1 MKHRYYFLIVLILSL
16 ASCDNLLNKQPD
28 DFLAPETYYTS
39 EIQLNYALNG
49 VYDILGTTYGGV
61 RLYRS
66 GMEADEG
73 YYARTTPV
81 TGPQANNFTASDGD
95 ISAFWTNMYNGINRA
110 NILLA
115 NLDKNTNLDQT
126 IRDRI
131 KGETLFLRGYYYFLL
146 VQSFE
151 GVPLVLKSANSISE
165 TDVPR
170 ASIKEVY
177 EQVLKDMKE
186 AEVLVPDIKTLG
198 FGGRVNKSAVRGIL
212 ARVCL
217 YMAGY
222 PLKDE
227 SKFEEA
233 RNWAKKVMDDAAAGH
248 SLNPSYSQVF
258 INLAQDKYDINE
270 SIWEVEYWGNRM
282 DAYTETGW
290 VGYVNGP
297 SSNNALTGNGYG
309 GVRITSNLYSLY
321 EPGDLRR
328 DWAIASFTYAST
340 GALGAKTFT
349 TSTTNS
355 ALYSRQCAKFRR
367 EYEVLLPKN
376 GSATPQNFPVLRYS
390 DVLLMFAE
398 AENEVNGGPTQAA
411 IDAVNL
417 VRQRSWSSGI
427 KSITVSNGGSGYTSA
442 PTVTISSGGG
452 TGAAATATITS
463 GRVTS
468 VKLVPDA
475 VIGAQM
481 GSMYTS
487 APTITL
493 TGGGGTGATATA
505 TIYKITDANIPT
517 LDQTGFRDLIQKER
531 SRELCFETM
540 RRADLIRWGIFTF
553 TMSEIGKIIDIQAPG
568 SYFAQYYKNV
578 TDKNLTWPIPTREL
592 TSNKTLVQ
600 NEGW

>member
-1 MKHRYYFLIVLILSL
+1 MKHRYYFLVVFILILT
-16 ASCDNLLNKQPD
+16 SCDNLLNKQPD

-39 EIQLNYALNG
+39 ETQLNYALNG
-49 VYDILGTTYGGV
+49 VYDILGYTYGSV
-61 RLYRS
+61 RLYRL

-81 TGPQANNFTASDGD
+81 TGPQSNNFTASDTN
-95 ISAFWTNMYNGINRA
+95 ISAVWSSLYDGINRA

-115 NLDKNTNLDQT
+115 NVDKNTDLEQAVRDQ
-126 IRDRI
+126 I

-151 GVPLVLKSANSISE
+151 GVPLVLKPATSIGE

-170 ASIKEVY
+170 ASVKEVY

-186 AEVLVPDIKTLG
+186 AEGLVPDIQTVG
-198 FGGRVNKSAVRGIL
+198 FGGRVSKSAVRGIL

-217 YMAGY
+217 YMSGY

-227 SKFEEA
+227 SKFAEA
-233 RNWAKKVMDDAAAGH
+233 RDWAKKVMDDTAAGH
-248 SLNPSYSQVF
+248 SLNPSFSQVF
-258 INLAQDKYDINE
+258 INYAQDKYDIKE
-270 SIWEVEYWGNRM
+270 SIWEVEYWGNRT

-297 SSNNALTGNGYG
+297 SSSNALTGNGYG
-309 GVRITSNLYSLY
+309 GVRITANLYSLY

-328 DWAIASFTYAST
+328 DWAIANFTYNST
-340 GALGAKTFT
+340 GELGSKKFVTT
-349 TSTTNS
+349 TSNS
-355 ALYSRQCAKFRR
+355 SLYTRQCAKFRR
-367 EYEVLLPKN
+367 EYEVSLPKN

-398 AENEVNGGPTQAA
+398 AENEINGGPTQAA

-427 KSITVSNGGSGYTSA
+427 KSITVTNGGSNYTSA

-452 TGAAATATITS
+452 TTATATATIKS
-463 GRVTS
+463 GKVTA
-468 VKLVPDA
+468 VTLAPDA
-475 VIGAQM
+475 VTGTQM
-481 GSMYTS
+481 GSLYTS
-487 APTITL
+487 APTITI

-505 TIYKITDANIPT
+505 TIYKITDANMPT
-517 LDQTGFRDLIQKER
+517 LDQTGFRDFIQKER
-531 SRELCFETM
+531 SRELCFETL

-553 TMSEIGKIIDIQAPG
+553 TMSEMGRTIDIQAPG

-578 TDKNLTWPIPTREL
+578 SDRNLTWPIPTREL
-592 TSNKTLVQ
+592 TSNKALVQ

>member
-39 EIQLNYALNG
+39 ETQLNYALNG

-61 RLYRS
+61 RLYRL
-66 GMEADEG
+66 GLEADEG

-95 ISAFWTNMYNGINRA
+95 ISAFWTNLYSGINRA

-151 GVPLVLKSANSISE
+151 GVPLVLKSANSIGE

-270 SIWEVEYWGNRM
+270 SIWEVEYWGNRT

-297 SSNNALTGNGYG
+297 SSSNALTGNGYG

-328 DWAIASFTYAST
+328 DWAIASFTYNST
-340 GALGAKTFT
+340 GELGSKKFV
-349 TSTTNS
+349 TSTSNAS
-355 ALYSRQCAKFRR
+355 LYTRQCAKFRR
-367 EYEVLLPKN
+367 EYEVVLPKN

-411 IDAVNL
+411 IDAVDL

-427 KSITVSNGGSGYTSA
+427 KSITVTNGGFGYSSA

-452 TGAAATATITS
+452 TSATAIATIKS
-463 GRVTS
+463 GKVTA
-468 VKLVPDA
+468 VTLAPDA
-475 VIGAQM
+475 VTGTQM
-481 GSMYTS
+481 GSLYTS

-517 LDQTGFRDLIQKER
+517 LDQTAFRDLIQKER
-531 SRELCFETM
+531 SRELCFETL

-553 TMSEIGKIIDIQAPG
+553 TMSEIGRTIDIQAPG

-578 TDKNLTWPIPTREL
+578 SDKNLIWPIPTREL
-592 TSNKTLVQ
+592 TSNKALVQ